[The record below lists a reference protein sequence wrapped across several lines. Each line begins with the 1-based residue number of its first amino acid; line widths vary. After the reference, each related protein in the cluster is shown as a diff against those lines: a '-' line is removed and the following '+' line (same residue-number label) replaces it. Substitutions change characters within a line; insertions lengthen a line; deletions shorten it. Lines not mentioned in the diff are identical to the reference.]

1 MEGAV
6 SETHSPSHDRVTQ
19 TIAMLLR
26 GAQARGIH
34 DNLLSAS
41 SGIPERTI
49 KSYRTDGKDP
59 SLTNALSL
67 LAALG
72 PDAVNAVLATIGY
85 GGARPL
91 GGAPAI
97 DPRQIIADILPHVS
111 TLAQAAADGHF
122 DHAETPAC
130 EAAANHIIATVLP
143 ISSAGRAS

>member
-1 MEGAV
+1 M
-6 SETHSPSHDRVTQ
+6 SEPTAPSHDRVTQ

-91 GGAPAI
+91 GDAPAI
-97 DPRQIIADILPHVS
+97 DPRTIVADLLPHVS
-111 TLAQAAADGHF
+111 TLAQAAADGRF
-122 DHAETPAC
+122 DHTETPAC
-130 EAAANHIIATVLP
+130 EAAADHIIATVLP

>member
-1 MEGAV
+1 M

-91 GGAPAI
+91 GDAPAI
-97 DPRQIIADILPHVS
+97 DPRTIVADLLPHVS

-122 DHAETPAC
+122 DHTEQRAC
-130 EAAANHIIATVLP
+130 EEAANHIIATVLP
-143 ISSAGRAS
+143 ISSAGRND